1 VRTLNLGIVAHV
13 DAGKTSLTERL
24 LQVAGVIDE
33 IGRVDHG
40 STRTDT
46 MALERQRG
54 ITIKAAVVSFAVGDL
69 TVNLIDTPGHPDF
82 IAEVDRVL
90 GVLDGAVMVVSAVE
104 GVQAQTHVLLRA
116 LQRQRVPFVFFVN
129 KADRGGADPGRVLR
143 EIGDRLT
150 PAIAPMVTVSGAGT
164 REASVAPLPPVHLLE
179 PLAEHDDALLAAF
192 ADSRPVAD
200 DELRRALA
208 SQTALGL
215 VHPVFSGSAITGAG
229 VAELVDGITTLLG
242 VSRTAGDCDQAGPP
256 SGTVFKVERGP
267 AGERI
272 GYVRMFGGTLAVRD
286 KLRDPD
292 RTVTAISVFE
302 GGADVRRDQVS
313 AGQIARV
320 WGLGNVRIG
329 DPVGTPPAASSAAR
343 FSPPAHQ
350 TIVTPRRRDEAA
362 ALYAALSQLAEQD
375 PLINLRRDEARDELH
390 VSLYGEVQKEVLEA
404 TLAGDFGIEV
414 SFSQTSTI
422 CVERPAGSGAAAEF
436 MGSEGNPF
444 RATVGLRVTPWAS
457 DDVRFRLGIEPGALP
472 VAFQTAIEET
482 VRSTLQRGL
491 HGWQVI
497 GADVT
502 LTHSGYTPPPPYGW
516 SKWSS
521 SGGDFRNLTPL
532 VLMSALRKAG
542 TTVFEPVQRFHL
554 VIPVDTIGAVLPA
567 LGRLGGVPQ
576 TQRPRGTMYVVEGE
590 IPAARV
596 SGFERRLPGLARGEG
611 AFESEFA
618 RYQQVRGEPP
628 RRNVQVVKDPK
639 R

>member
-33 IGRVDHG
+33 IGSVDDG

-90 GVLDGAVMVVSAVE
+90 GVLDAAVMVVSAVE

-116 LQRQRVPFVFFVN
+116 LERQRVPFVFFVN

-150 PAIAPMVTVSGAGT
+150 PAIAAMVTVRGAGT
-164 REASVAPLPPVHLLE
+164 REASVAPLTHGHLLE

-208 SQTALGL
+208 SQTARGL

-229 VAELVDGITTLLG
+229 VAELIAGISTLLAG
-242 VSRTAGDCDQAGPP
+242 QAGSRTAGDCDQAGPP

-272 GYVRMFGGTLAVRD
+272 GYVRMFRGTLAVRD

-292 RTVTAISVFE
+292 RTVTGISVFE
-302 GGADVRRDQVS
+302 GGTNVRRDRVS

-329 DPVGTPPAASSAAR
+329 DPVGTPSASPAAAR
-343 FSPPAHQ
+343 FSLPTHQ
-350 TIVTPRRRDEAA
+350 TVVTPRRRGEAA

-375 PLINLRRDEARDELH
+375 PLINLRRDEAHGELH

-414 SFSQTSTI
+414 SFSQTTTI
-422 CVERPAGSGAAAEF
+422 CVERPAGAGAAAEF
-436 MGSEGNPF
+436 MGSGGNPF
-444 RATVGLRVTPWAS
+444 RATVGLRITPGAA
-457 DDVRFRLGIEPGALP
+457 DEVRFRLGIEPGALP

-482 VRSTLQRGL
+482 VRRTLQHGL
-491 HGWQVI
+491 YGWQVI
-497 GADVT
+497 GAEVT
-502 LTHSGYTPPPPYGW
+502 LTDSGYTPPPPYGW

-521 SGGDFRNLTPL
+521 SGGDFRSLTPL
-532 VLMSALRKAG
+532 VLLSALRQAG

-554 VIPVDTIGAVLPA
+554 VIPADTTGTVLPA

-576 TQRPRGTMYVVEGE
+576 AQRPRGTVYIVEGE

-596 SGFERRLPGLARGEG
+596 SEFERRLPGLTRGEG
-611 AFESEFA
+611 ALESEFA
-618 RYQQVRGEPP
+618 RYQQVRGDPP
-628 RRNVQVVKDPK
+628 RG
-639 R
+639 